1 MREMLQINL
10 VPYTINNVDLE
21 KKVCEALTLTGTK
34 VKLEDLDTCHRM
46 QKKDKVMIKRKNRKQ
61 RNEVIFK
68 QK

>member
-1 MREMLQINL
+1 MLQINL

-46 QKKDKVMIKRKNRKQ
+46 QKKDKVMIKCKNRKQ